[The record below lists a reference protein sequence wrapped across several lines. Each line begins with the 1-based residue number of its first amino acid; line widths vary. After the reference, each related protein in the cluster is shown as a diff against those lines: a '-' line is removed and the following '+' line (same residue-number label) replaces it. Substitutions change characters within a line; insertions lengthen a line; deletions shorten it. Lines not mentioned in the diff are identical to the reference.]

1 MDFPGTDLEIKI
13 MLSTGGR
20 GSRNAFAC
28 SIFSRFVRHTRVGR
42 DPVGFPGLAAI
53 VRKRLFEAA
62 GIGGDV
68 RNDKADING
77 AAIERFLSK
86 NSPRPF
92 LNSPMVGWL
101 NVPLLLFAKFRLH
114 W

>member
-77 AAIERFLSK
+77 AAIERFLVEK
-86 NSPRPF
+86 F
-92 LNSPMVGWL
+92 TAAIFELADGWL
-101 NVPLLLFAKFRLH
+101 AQCATVAVRKI
-114 W
+114 